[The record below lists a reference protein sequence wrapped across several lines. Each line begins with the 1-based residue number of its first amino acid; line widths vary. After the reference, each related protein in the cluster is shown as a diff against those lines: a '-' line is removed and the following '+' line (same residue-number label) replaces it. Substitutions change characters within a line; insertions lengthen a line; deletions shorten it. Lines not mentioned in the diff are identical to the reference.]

1 MYYVNFRPHLHNK
14 TPILKAHGHERGGA
28 LDLKK
33 EFTQEETLRLLRSR
47 TLSVWEDAPLLRE
60 YIHLCGITQSECA
73 VRLGRS
79 QSSVANRL
87 RLLRLTSEE
96 RRAMQEAGLS
106 ERHAR
111 ALLRLP
117 EGEPREAALAA
128 VIKRRLSVSETEAY
142 VDAQLRPAEGRE
154 LGALLAKTRQLLDE
168 GLCADASESV
178 RPDGLTI
185 TLFFPGYGTFP

>member
-1 MYYVNFRPHLHNK
+1 MSTFVRIRAAK
-14 TPILKAHGHERGGA
+14 TLYSKHTDMRGAERLEGE
-28 LDLKK
+28 LTK
-33 EFTQEETLRLLRSR
+33 EEALRLLRSR
-47 TLSVWEDAPLLRE
+47 RLTVWEDAPLLRK
-60 YIHLCGITQSECA
+60 YIRLCGITQSECA

-117 EGEPREAALAA
+117 EGEPRKAALAA

-142 VDAQLRPAEGRE
+142 VDALLRPPERQE
-154 LGALLAKTRQLLDE
+154 LGALLSKTRQLLDE
-168 GLCADASESV
+168 GLCTDASESMH
-178 RPDGLTI
+178 PNGLTI
-185 TLFFPGYGTFP
+185 TLFFPGYGAFP

>member
-1 MYYVNFRPHLHNK
+1 MSTFVRIRAPGSLYSKH
-14 TPILKAHGHERGGA
+14 TDMRGA
-28 LDLKK
+28 ARL
-33 EFTQEETLRLLRSR
+33 EEEITTEEALRLLRSR
-47 TLSVWEDAPLLRE
+47 RLTVWEDASLLRE
-60 YIHLCGITQSECA
+60 YIRLCGITQSECA

-185 TLFFPGYGTFP
+185 TLFFPGYSTFP

>member
-1 MYYVNFRPHLHNK
+1 M
-14 TPILKAHGHERGGA
+14 
-28 LDLKK
+28 
-33 EFTQEETLRLLRSR
+33 
-47 TLSVWEDAPLLRE
+47 
-60 YIHLCGITQSECA
+60 
-73 VRLGRS
+73 
-79 QSSVANRL
+79 ANRL

>member
-1 MYYVNFRPHLHNK
+1 MSTFVRIRAPGSLYSKHTDMRG
-14 TPILKAHGHERGGA
+14 AERLEGE
-28 LDLKK
+28 LTK
-33 EFTQEETLRLLRSR
+33 EEALRLLRSR
-47 TLSVWEDAPLLRE
+47 RLTVWEDAPLLRK
-60 YIHLCGITQSECA
+60 YIRLCGITQSECA

-142 VDAQLRPAEGRE
+142 VDALLRPPERQE
-154 LGALLAKTRQLLDE
+154 LGALLSKTRQLLDE
-168 GLCADASESV
+168 GLCTDASESMH
-178 RPDGLTI
+178 PNGLTI
-185 TLFFPGYGTFP
+185 TLFFPGYGAFP